1 MVDYGA
7 LLIVRLLFRTFIVLI
22 FRGNS
27 MLANNKYLSRGILAI
42 VLSAL
47 STKVFADELN
57 GANTAWILTSTA
69 LVLFMTIPGLS
80 LFYGGLVRSKNVLS
94 VLMQCFAITCMAS
107 LIWFAFGYSLAFGDG
122 GSMNAWIGN
131 LDNLLM
137 GNIKED
143 SMAGDIPES
152 VFAMF
157 QMTFAV
163 ITPALIVGAFAE
175 RMRFSAMLLFSALW
189 LIVVYAPITH
199 WVWGGGWLAEMGLLD
214 FAGGTVVH
222 ITAGVAALVAALVL
236 GNRKG
241 FPTQA
246 MPPHNLTMTVTGAG
260 MLWVGWFGFNA
271 GSALAAN
278 GDAGMAML
286 VTHISAAAGSMAWMM
301 MEWIKYG
308 KPSVLGIVTGMVA
321 GLGTITPASGFVGP
335 GGALVIGFSA
345 GIICYYAT
353 QTIKQRWKIDDSL
366 DVFPVHGVGGILGT
380 FYAGIFA
387 SDALGVFS
395 GQGYNEGMNM
405 ASQVQVQIVGIAAT
419 FVYTGIATFILLKLV
434 DKLLVLRI
442 DEEDETSGLDLTEHN
457 ERGYDL

>member
-1 MVDYGA
+1 MDLNNRWLRVA
-7 LLIVRLLFRTFIVLI
+7 T
-22 FRGNS
+22 
-27 MLANNKYLSRGILAI
+27 LAVIATLQ
-42 VLSAL
+42 
-47 STKVFADELN
+47 STQVFADDLN
-57 GANTAWILTSTA
+57 AANTSWILTSTA

-94 VLMQCFAITCMAS
+94 VLMQCFAITCLAS
-107 LIWFAFGYSLAFGDG
+107 IIWFAFGYSLAFGNG
-122 GSMNAWIGN
+122 GSMNAYIGN
-131 LDNLLM
+131 LDNIFLANLT
-137 GNIKED
+137 ED

-157 QMTFAV
+157 QMTFAI

-175 RMRFSAMLLFSALW
+175 RMRFSAMLLFSGLW
-189 LIVVYAPITH
+189 LVLVYAPITH
-199 WVWGGGWLAEMGLLD
+199 WVWGGGWLGEMGLLD

-222 ITAGVAALVAALVL
+222 ITAGVGALVAALVL

-241 FPTQA
+241 FPRQA

-260 MLWVGWFGFNA
+260 MLWVGWFGFNG

-286 VTHISAAAGSMAWMM
+286 VTHISAAAGSLAWMV
-301 MEWIKYG
+301 MEWTRHG
-308 KPSVLGIVTGMVA
+308 KPSVLGMVTGMVA

-335 GGALVIGFSA
+335 AGALVIGLSA

-353 QTIKQRWKIDDSL
+353 QAIKQRFKIDDSL

-380 FYAGIFA
+380 LLAGVFA

-395 GQGYNEGMNM
+395 GQGYNEGIDMI
-405 ASQVQVQIVGIAAT
+405 SQVSVQLTGIVAT
-419 FVYTGIATFILLKLV
+419 FSYTAVVTYLLLKLV
-434 DKLLVLRI
+434 DKILTLRV
-442 DEEDETSGLDLTEHN
+442 DEEGEMRGLDLVEHD